1 MELEEI
7 KNQINI
13 ENNNI
18 KVIIET
24 LLELEEGT
32 PRTSTFLR
40 MALKN
45 CETIEKLCE
54 EIPENKV

>member
-7 KNQINI
+7 KNQLNI

-45 CETIEKLCE
+45 CDSITNFCEK
-54 EIPENKV
+54 IPENKV

>member
-24 LLELEEGT
+24 LLELEEST
-32 PRTSTFLR
+32 PRASTFLR
-40 MALKN
+40 LALKD
-45 CETIEKLCE
+45 CESIESLCE
-54 EIPENKV
+54 KIPEK

>member
-7 KNQINI
+7 KNQINV

-40 MALKN
+40 MALKD
-45 CETIEKLCE
+45 CESIDDLCE
-54 EIPENKV
+54 KIPEK